1 MDKVYVV
8 VIDDVYDFECTSKF
22 KVFKNSDD
30 AKKYFDSVV
39 SVFKIE
45 HADDYNSAMSV
56 IEGDE
61 SKGMFTWYE
70 AGTYSQSRFEVTIV
84 EKEVH

>member
-1 MDKVYVV
+1 MDKVYLVI
-8 VIDDVYDFECTSKF
+8 IDDVRDFELTSKF

-30 AKKYFDSVV
+30 AKKYFDNVV
-39 SVFKIE
+39 AEFKRGTRV
-45 HADDYNSAMSV
+45 NSDRSV

-70 AGTYSQSRFEVTIV
+70 DGFYNENHYDVLLV
-84 EKEVH
+84 EKEVY